1 MSTILSFKSIENKHD
16 ANRGKDCMKKF
27 YESLREYAMKKINF
41 KKIKMK
47 LLRNEQQNSYQ
58 NAIFVKKK
66 LKINILKIL

>member
-16 ANRGKDCMKKF
+16 AYRGKDCMKKF

-66 LKINILKIL
+66 LKINILKKL